1 MFIHAFSLP
10 PELFT
15 RPRQYANDSLFC
27 VMTMMKA
34 IRVRTQ
40 INHSDRRHRVKY
52 GLDYFLDHFLD
63 HFFGLFLDHFE
74 GGKHTISTEGG
85 VG

>member
-1 MFIHAFSLP
+1 MMITSFLMEKDIFRLIEFYLEKATLSASL
-10 PELFT
+10 
-15 RPRQYANDSLFC
+15 
-27 VMTMMKA
+27 
-34 IRVRTQ
+34 I
-40 INHSDRRHRVKY
+40 RHRVKY

>member
-1 MFIHAFSLP
+1 
-10 PELFT
+10 
-15 RPRQYANDSLFC
+15 
-27 VMTMMKA
+27 MKV
-34 IRVRTQ
+34 IK
-40 INHSDRRHRVKY
+40 ILRHRVKY

-63 HFFGLFLDHFE
+63 YFLDHFE

>member
-1 MFIHAFSLP
+1 MTSFEHQKNSAPHHLLEALTPVSYAYGFIDFYWIKSFNTL
-10 PELFT
+10 
-15 RPRQYANDSLFC
+15 
-27 VMTMMKA
+27 K
-34 IRVRTQ
+34 
-40 INHSDRRHRVKY
+40 RHRVKY

-63 HFFGLFLDHFE
+63 YFLDHFE